1 MSNRNYNN
9 INVKKEINCRDI
21 EAVYGKFVRIDCGFG
36 SFNDVS
42 GQNLTI
48 SNGSFTNIYA
58 NNIYTPGLIV
68 DFTNITGTSLTYTNG
83 SFTNLT
89 TTNLSAI
96 NATIVNLNLNNTTI
110 TNISLTQ
117 TALSNI
123 PYVRYND
130 SSKQILYKNNH
141 YGEFISTIA
150 QTALSNNLK
159 ILTYNI
165 YNSYGIIF
173 NISNPSRIVIAQP
186 GVYKIGTSIQFD
198 RTTGSPSGKAQCYFW
213 FKKNGQN
220 VDNSTSA
227 VFIPNKDEIQCGY
240 CEIIQTLNKDDWI
253 EVVIGAEIHDIN
265 AHYAPAT
272 TSPFSKPAIPSVIT
286 TVYQLD

>member
-1 MSNRNYNN
+1 MSKNYTN

-21 EAVYGKFVRIDCGFG
+21 EAIYGKFIRIDCGYG
-36 SFNDVS
+36 SFNELT

-58 NNIYTPGLIV
+58 NNIYTPGLVV

-83 SFTNLT
+83 SFTNLNT
-89 TTNLSAI
+89 QNLSAL
-96 NATIVNLNLNNTTI
+96 NATITNLNLNNTTI

-117 TALSNI
+117 TTLSNI

-130 SSKQILYKNNH
+130 TSKQLLYKNNH
-141 YGEFISTIA
+141 YGEFISTIS
-150 QTALSNNLK
+150 QTALTNNT
-159 ILTYNI
+159 ITLTYNI

-198 RTTGSPSGKAQCYFW
+198 RTTGAPSGKAQCYFW
-213 FKKNGQN
+213 FRKNGQN
-220 VDNSTSA
+220 IDNSATA
-227 VFIPNKDEIQCGY
+227 VFIPSKNDIQCGY
-240 CEIIQTLNKDDWI
+240 AEIIQSLVKDDWI
-253 EVVIGAEIHDIN
+253 EINIGAEINDID

-286 TVYQLD
+286 TIYQLD